1 VSTLLEPPPEA
12 EAPPPLA
19 EDGAELP
26 PPADADELDEL
37 DEQAAT
43 TDITVPAASTQIAIR
58 AARGRPV
65 VLNRFMRPRIL
76 FIQVSNTPRPHRAH
90 VALLTLLCWP
100 RRIVNGIVNELRYRF
115 GLYSPTSTGPGEML
129 SPQHIVTYAGYP
141 ERGPINLPNG
151 KHSAK
156 CFTELKL

>member
-12 EAPPPLA
+12 EALLLA

-26 PPADADELDEL
+26 PPAGADELDELDEL

-43 TDITVPAASTQIAIR
+43 TDIAVPAASTQIAIR

-76 FIQVSNTPRPHRAH
+76 FIQVSNTPCP
-90 VALLTLLCWP
+90 P
-100 RRIVNGIVNELRYRF
+100 
-115 GLYSPTSTGPGEML
+115 
-129 SPQHIVTYAGYP
+129 
-141 ERGPINLPNG
+141 
-151 KHSAK
+151 
-156 CFTELKL
+156 

>member
-12 EAPPPLA
+12 EAPPLA

-26 PPADADELDEL
+26 PPVDAGVLDEL

-43 TDITVPAASTQIAIR
+43 TDIAVPAASTQIAIR

-76 FIQVSNTPRPHRAH
+76 FIQVSDTPRP
-90 VALLTLLCWP
+90 P
-100 RRIVNGIVNELRYRF
+100 
-115 GLYSPTSTGPGEML
+115 
-129 SPQHIVTYAGYP
+129 
-141 ERGPINLPNG
+141 
-151 KHSAK
+151 
-156 CFTELKL
+156 